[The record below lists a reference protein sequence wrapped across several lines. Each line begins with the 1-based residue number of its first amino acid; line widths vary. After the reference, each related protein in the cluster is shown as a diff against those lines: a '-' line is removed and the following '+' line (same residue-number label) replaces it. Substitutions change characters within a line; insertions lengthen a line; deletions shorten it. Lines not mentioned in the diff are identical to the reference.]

1 MKETKTQRLMRNS
14 ESHEAGFSLIELMIA
29 MTITLVIMVAASTLL
44 SKSLGTRSRENR
56 KSDSLADVQ
65 RALNI
70 MSREIANSGFGL
82 MNGSATDNGIVLAN
96 SNSTQIRFRANII
109 NSSSNNTISNPGEDV
124 TYYLDNFRLARYDLY
139 APAGS
144 QTTALLANRI
154 DTLTIGYYDVDGAGN
169 VSAVAAA
176 APTANTVRVKITASV
191 TLPVMSGEP
200 GSTEQLTSE
209 VSLRNAPTVVGS
221 Y

>member
-1 MKETKTQRLMRNS
+1 MRRNK
-14 ESHEAGFSLIELMIA
+14 SHEAGFSLLELMIA

-82 MNGSATDNGIVLAN
+82 LDGTDNNNGIVLEAA
-96 SNSTQIRFRANII
+96 SSKETQIRFRANIV
-109 NSSSNNTISNPGEDV
+109 NSNGNDAISDAGEDV
-124 TYYLDNFRLARYDLY
+124 TYYLDNNRLARYDRF
-139 APAGS
+139 AAAGS

-154 DTLTIGYYDVDGAGN
+154 DTLTFGYYDVDAAGN
-169 VSAVAAA
+169 VAAA
-176 APTANTVRVKITASV
+176 PAGAPTANTVRVKITVSV
-191 TLPVMSGEP
+191 TLPAMSGEP

-209 VSLRNAPTVVGS
+209 VSLRNAPNVIDG